1 MQHKFVGY
9 IPEDISDGILYV
21 SMEFGTAV
29 HKCCCGC
36 GQEVVTPITPTDW
49 QLAFNGEA
57 VTLHPSIG
65 NWSFKCQSHYFIR
78 NNEIKWC
85 GSWTKQQVSAGKSED
100 LSRKKEHFKQ
110 QDKGNVFKALYLKV
124 RSIFS

>member
-1 MQHKFVGY
+1 MQHKFVEY
-9 IPEDISDGILYV
+9 IPEDLSEDVLYIS
-21 SMEFGTAV
+21 MPFATAV
-29 HKCCCGC
+29 HMCCCGC

-49 QLAFNGEA
+49 QLAFNGES

-85 GSWTKQQVSAGKSED
+85 GAWTKKQVAVGKSQD

-110 QDKGNVFKALYLKV
+110 ELKT
-124 RSIFS
+124 SFLKLFWQKTKNFFS

>member
-1 MQHKFVGY
+1 MQHKFVDY
-9 IPEDISDGILYV
+9 IPEEVSEGVLYV

-49 QLAFNGEA
+49 QLAFNGES

-85 GSWTKQQVSAGKSED
+85 GSWTKQQVAAGKSQD
-100 LSRKKEHFKQ
+100 LSRKQEYYHLPKQAGCFKSLWRKL
-110 QDKGNVFKALYLKV
+110 KG
-124 RSIFS
+124 IFN

>member
-1 MQHKFVGY
+1 MQHKFVDY
-9 IPEDISDGILYV
+9 IPEGVSEGVLYV

-49 QLAFNGEA
+49 QLTFNGESI
-57 VTLHPSIG
+57 TLSPSIG

-78 NNEIKWC
+78 KNEVVWC
-85 GSWTKQQVSAGKSED
+85 SSWSKQQVAKGKARDVE
-100 LSRKKEHFKQ
+100 RKEEYFKQ
-110 QDKGNVFKALYLKV
+110 PEKDSLWVRFKSK
-124 RSIFS
+124 IFNIF

>member
-1 MQHKFVGY
+1 MLHEFVEY
-9 IPEDISDGILYV
+9 IPEEVSEGTLYV
-21 SMEFGTAV
+21 SMQFGTAV

-49 QLAFNGEA
+49 QLAFNGES

-85 GSWTKQQVSAGKSED
+85 STWTNQQVADGKI
-100 LSRKKEHFKQ
+100 
-110 QDKGNVFKALYLKV
+110 QD
-124 RSIFS
+124 

>member
-1 MQHKFVGY
+1 MQHKFVDY
-9 IPEDISDGILYV
+9 IPEEVSEGILYV

-49 QLAFNGEA
+49 QLAFNGESI
-57 VTLHPSIG
+57 TLHPSIG

-85 GSWTKQQVSAGKSED
+85 GAWTKQQVAAGKSQD
-100 LSRKKEHFKQ
+100 VASKEKYFGKPEKDSLWARFKM
-110 QDKGNVFKALYLKV
+110 KLIN
-124 RSIFS
+124 IF